1 MNFNDLNNTEL
12 SVPNDEISILDGN
25 HCTSVESFFTITK
38 NNNVN
43 NNNFEFSI
51 FGEDKMFKGNFKDS
65 NITLKSNDDLSIF
78 CLKNDISNDKTKK
91 KVYINEFQENAI
103 SEINSTSNGGY
114 KVNFKNLS
122 KGISEYFEM
131 VSDSNYEICD
141 IFYGDRQYGAPVI
154 CKIIRKNDSCEVRM
168 SSKVDYIFIIGLAS
182 FFFCK
187 DIYVIKNTN
196 NSYDNIARMD
206 MPSVSSIVNKE
217 IPKDKLNTDKYIN
230 IAEDKAPE
238 KKSRGKD
245 KTFMALLTGCLCCY
259 CCCNGGCCCDDDDD
273 DRKESYEFAEL
284 VYDIVDNGTDL
295 CCECGCCDGIGEC
308 CGCSGEC
315 GACLA
320 EVVGGFSGCTIM

>member
-91 KVYINEFQENAI
+91 KVYINEFQDNVF
-103 SEINSTSNGGY
+103 SEINSTGTGKY
-114 KVNFKNLS
+114 KVNFINLS
-122 KGISEYFEM
+122 KEISEHFEM

-154 CKIIRKNDSCEVRM
+154 CKIIRKNGSCEVRM

-196 NSYDNIARMD
+196 NNYDNIARID
-206 MPSVSSIVNKE
+206 MPSSSSIVNKE
-217 IPKDKLNTDKYIN
+217 NPKDESNTDIYID
-230 IAEDKAPE
+230 ITEDKEPT
-238 KKSRGKD
+238 KKDKVKN
-245 KTFMALLTGCLCCY
+245 KTFMALLVGLICCFW
-259 CCCNGGCCCDDDDD
+259 CENDDIERNGIGDAPLS
-273 DRKESYEFAEL
+273 RVPIF
-284 VYDIVDNGTDL
+284 YDIFDVLSEFIDCEFFCSFLFGL
-295 CCECGCCDGIGEC
+295 C
-308 CGCSGEC
+308 
-315 GACLA
+315 
-320 EVVGGFSGCTIM
+320 F